1 MGGNA
6 MGVCKKGKRKII
18 VDKKVYWWF
27 VDNYNWSEPFARI
40 IADDHSFEAECN
52 LYCPVLRIAKDSDK
66 GRRSISIP
74 CELSDKYLSFT
85 PQYISELIQ
94 IGIS

>member
-1 MGGNA
+1 
-6 MGVCKKGKRKII
+6 MGVNKKGKRKII

-27 VDNYNWSEPFARI
+27 ADDTIWDEPYVRI

-52 LYCPVLRIAKDSDK
+52 LYCPVLRIMKDNSK

-74 CELSDKYLSFT
+74 CELSHRYLSFT
-85 PQYISELIQ
+85 PQYISELIR
-94 IGIS
+94 IGSC

>member
-1 MGGNA
+1 
-6 MGVCKKGKRKII
+6 MGVSKKGKRKII

-74 CELSDKYLSFT
+74 FELSDKYLSFT
-85 PQYISELIQ
+85 PQYISELIR